1 MASDTFTGAD
11 HDTLD
16 DDTADALETL
26 AELTERQDPRPARF
40 SRHARRR
47 AARRNLLPDAVDC
60 VLTHGRCL
68 YRTGVT
74 FYLLARR
81 DLPPA
86 DRRASWAA
94 RLEGTVIL
102 VAPDGEVITVYR
114 NRRAPPTIRRKM
126 KYQLARPEAPDIE
139 PPPPDVADVLVRLTA

>member
-86 DRRASWAA
+86 GRRAAGRRGWRAPSSSWPPTARSSRSIATAAPRRPSAA
-94 RLEGTVIL
+94 R
-102 VAPDGEVITVYR
+102 
-114 NRRAPPTIRRKM
+114 
-126 KYQLARPEAPDIE
+126 
-139 PPPPDVADVLVRLTA
+139 